1 MGTQPL
7 IADQTSRHTPRQ
19 LLTRPPQDSRFR
31 DGRKQRGGYA
41 RPAPKP
47 PACDTS
53 PVSSVA
59 YAIEAAL
66 RALHGD
72 LALLLPT
79 MSLVVGLVVVV
90 TANYWQLVRRFPKGG
105 GAAAAAGR
113 AFGPRWTF
121 IPIGA
126 LVVDFVLTIGISI
139 SAAASAVIALFPS
152 LAAWRIPL
160 ALLLL
165 LVVAGLTWFGHGGRL
180 LFAVMTVL
188 FVLVSVA
195 VLVQGFTDPHGGG
208 SAPASSDP
216 GRSAALA
223 VVLAF
228 PVAMALA
235 TGVEAPSTAI
245 ATLGQL
251 DDSHRRRFGR
261 GTLALLLVIVGGLTL
276 GLTALAVDLHIGI
289 PGQDSTQI
297 ADIAQAATGSG
308 WLYGAFQLT
317 SSLLLLAAASSSFQ
331 AGPGLLKALA
341 GTTDRPGVL
350 PPFLGRV
357 NRHHTPY
364 WSVVVYLAAAAVII
378 VAAAGEEQELVPW
391 EISLAATPSQQLT
404 DLLTAPAV
412 LMPDTIES
420 LTLRATR
427 EQIPHVLSGPTS
439 CLKPFA
445 KGDVNGDGHGMT
457 TIRMQRFWTHNGV
470 PCIDEAVMRKWFASQ
485 VTRAAREAPSNPI
498 PRLRA
503 LRSLALE
510 LGDVQLAAVLTAAM
524 RRARL
529 GEQVD
534 RQTIECLSLLPVWG
548 VAPVAYAPV

>member
-1 MGTQPL
+1 MTAIQQPAMPAPAQGPTGRRAPRRSVL
-7 IADQTSRHTPRQ
+7 FFAFAFAVIAD
-19 LLTRPPQDSRFR
+19 
-31 DGRKQRGGYA
+31 
-41 RPAPKP
+41 
-47 PACDTS
+47 

-79 MSLVVGLVVVV
+79 MILVVGLVVVV

-121 IPIGA
+121 VPIGA

-139 SAAASAVIALFPS
+139 AAAASAVIALFPGLS
-152 LAAWRIPL
+152 AWRIPL

-180 LFAVMTVL
+180 LFAVMTVS
-188 FVLVSVA
+188 FVLVAVA
-195 VLVQGFTDPHGGG
+195 VLVQGFVSPQGAGT
-208 SAPASSDP
+208 APASTDP

-245 ATLGQL
+245 AQLGQL
-251 DDSHRRRFGR
+251 DDTHRRRFGR

-276 GLTALAVDLHIGI
+276 ALTALAVQLRIGI
-289 PGQDSTQI
+289 PGEDSTQI
-297 ADIAQAATGSG
+297 ADIAHAASGSG

-341 GTTDRPGVL
+341 GTADRPGVL
-350 PPFLGRV
+350 PAVLGRT

-378 VAAAGEEQELVPW
+378 LAAAGEEQELVLFYAVAVFV
-391 EISLAATPSQQLT
+391 SFLVGLLAMTRFARAERKPALAWLNGTAAAAVAFTLVVN
-404 DLLTAPAV
+404 LLRGWP
-412 LMPDTIES
+412 
-420 LTLRATR
+420 
-427 EQIPHVLSGPTS
+427 VLSLVATMLIAGAFYVRWVRAGRPS
-439 CLKPFA
+439 
-445 KGDVNGDGHGMT
+445 GIEDV
-457 TIRMQRFWTHNGV
+457 
-470 PCIDEAVMRKWFASQ
+470 EA
-485 VTRAAREAPSNPI
+485 RAEA
-498 PRLRA
+498 
-503 LRSLALE
+503 
-510 LGDVQLAAVLTAAM
+510 D
-524 RRARL
+524 
-529 GEQVD
+529 
-534 RQTIECLSLLPVWG
+534 
-548 VAPVAYAPV
+548 

>member
-1 MGTQPL
+1 MPRRSVL
-7 IADQTSRHTPRQ
+7 FFAFAFAVIAD
-19 LLTRPPQDSRFR
+19 
-31 DGRKQRGGYA
+31 
-41 RPAPKP
+41 
-47 PACDTS
+47 

-79 MSLVVGLVVVV
+79 MTLVVGLVVVV

-121 IPIGA
+121 VPIGA

-139 SAAASAVIALFPS
+139 AAAASAVIALFPE
-152 LAAWRIPL
+152 LAAYRIPL

-188 FVLVSVA
+188 FVLVCVA
-195 VLVQGFTDPHGGG
+195 VLVRGFVSPHAIGE
-208 SAPASSDP
+208 SPAATDP

-245 ATLGQL
+245 AQLGQL
-251 DDSHRRRFGR
+251 DDTHRRRFGR

-276 GLTALAVDLHIGI
+276 ALTALAVRLHIGI
-289 PGQDSTQI
+289 PGEDSTQI
-297 ADIAQAATGSG
+297 ADIAQAAAGSG

-341 GTTDRPGVL
+341 GTGDRPGVL
-350 PPFLGRV
+350 PAALGRT
-357 NRHHTPY
+357 NRYHTPY

-378 VAAAGEEQELVPW
+378 VAAAGEEQELVLFYAVAVFV
-391 EISLAATPSQQLT
+391 SFLVGLLAMTRFAHTERK
-404 DLLTAPAV
+404 TALAW
-412 LMPDTIES
+412 
-420 LTLRATR
+420 A
-427 EQIPHVLSGPTS
+427 
-439 CLKPFA
+439 
-445 KGDVNGDGHGMT
+445 NG
-457 TIRMQRFWTHNGV
+457 I
-470 PCIDEAVMRKWFASQ
+470 
-485 VTRAAREAPSNPI
+485 AA
-498 PRLRA
+498 
-503 LRSLALE
+503 
-510 LGDVQLAAVLTAAM
+510 AAVAFTLAVNLL
-524 RRARL
+524 RGRP
-529 GEQVD
+529 V
-534 RQTIECLSLLPVWG
+534 LSLLATLL
-548 VAPVAYAPV
+548 VAGAFYLRWVRAGRPSGIEDVEAAAEAD